1 METMKKATEL
11 KPVLTQVQNNT
22 TYWIGH
28 MQSDPINHVAGQTF
42 RCPADGEL
50 DNIQVLSSVV
60 QYPGELVLTLHHFD
74 TKNKTWGPALGKSSV
89 KLEKDNVS
97 KWIQFRLQ
105 PVKLEKDRTY
115 AFRLQTPNAYVAIGE
130 AATVKAKPFT
140 YGQEWTASSDD
151 KIGHYFTYFSLAFK
165 VELRA

>member
-1 METMKKATEL
+1 METMKKATQL

-28 MQSDPINHVAGQTF
+28 MLSDPIDHVAGQTF
-42 RCPADGEL
+42 RCPANGEL

-74 TKNKTWGPALGKSSV
+74 TKNKSWGPALGSSTV
-89 KLEKDNVS
+89 KLEKD
-97 KWIQFRLQ
+97 K
-105 PVKLEKDRTY
+105 TY

-130 AATVKAKPFT
+130 AATVKAKPFD

-151 KIGHYFTYFSLAFK
+151 KVGQYFTYFSLAFK